1 MRWSRALTAFALMT
15 LFVAACGSP
24 AASNGGNGDGNGTE
38 QSEPAEASQDDG
50 GGGGGGGDSGGGGGG
65 GSDDA
70 AQAFETLTPPNA
82 NELTKTEAGGVIF
95 AAFDTTDSIDSLTS
109 FYEDAFS
116 DLGLQI
122 ISTTEAQGGISW
134 IFGNDDSASTFGGAI
149 SVFPASDGSGTQ
161 VSVQV
166 GTTE

>member
-1 MRWSRALTAFALMT
+1 MT
-15 LFVAACGSP
+15 LFVAACSSP
-24 AASNGGNGDGNGTE
+24 AASTGGNGDDGGTE

-50 GGGGGGGDSGGGGGG
+50 GGGGDSGGGGGG
-65 GSDDA
+65 GGGGGDA
-70 AQAFETLTPPNA
+70 DQAFERLTPPNA
-82 NELTKTEAGGVIF
+82 DELTKTEAGGVIF
-95 AAFDTTDSIDSLTS
+95 AAFDTSDSIDSLTS

-122 ISTTEAQGGISW
+122 ISTTETGGGISW
-134 IFGNDDSASTFGGAI
+134 IFGNDDTASTFGGAI